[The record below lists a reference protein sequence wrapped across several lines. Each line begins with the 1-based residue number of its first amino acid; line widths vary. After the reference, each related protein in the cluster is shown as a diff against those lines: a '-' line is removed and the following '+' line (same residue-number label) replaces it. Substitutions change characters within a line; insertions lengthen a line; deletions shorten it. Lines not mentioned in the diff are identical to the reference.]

1 MKISG
6 YSCQLV
12 SSLAGCYEA
21 PEGTFWSSG
30 DNFYAKHTS
39 PDLPK
44 SPFIL
49 SPSSLRFYPPSMPV
63 SVMLVFVLPCT
74 VATPEQGLS
83 EAELE
88 KLPKLTG
95 KDLVMEPECA
105 ICLEQIKSDQPARLL
120 PGCNHG
126 FHVHC
131 ADTWLSR
138 NSVCPVCRI
147 RINPDPL

>member
-6 YSCQLV
+6 YSCQP
-12 SSLAGCYEA
+12 SFIPCR
-21 PEGTFWSSG
+21 
-30 DNFYAKHTS
+30 
-39 PDLPK
+39 LPTRLQK
-44 SPFIL
+44 AHSEPFHPFSIL
-49 SPSSLRFYPPSMPV
+49 SKILSSINAGVGDASFCS
-63 SVMLVFVLPCT
+63 T
-74 VATPEQGLS
+74 VHSGKATPEQGLS

-147 RINPDPL
+147 RINPDPLDSENPC